1 MSILSIIIYNTFF
14 NTADGHVPTD
24 NFIGPSPDG
33 GFWVNLA
40 SSSPPLQSDD
50 GCAES
55 ERVCLGKEGQ
65 AVTFS

>member
-1 MSILSIIIYNTFF
+1 MSILSIMIYNAFF
-14 NTADGHVPTD
+14 NTADGHIPTD

-40 SSSPPLQSDD
+40 FPSPGLQSDD
-50 GCAES
+50 RWTES
-55 ERVCLGKEGQ
+55 ERVCLGKERQ